1 MSLVNVE
8 ECWGI
13 LVFDTLRKKQKTETQ
28 ASEFVLIFCVNRS
41 GLLCW
46 LWFCVGP
53 TCPKRPKPLVHRQ
66 VSIFSRQGICPW
78 LCSMDLPWEDG
89 LVWSEVSVLAWH
101 MSIRVYPV
109 KFSRQLR
116 FLCQVSL
123 RNQVLHTLLPSAC
136 ATPQIHAQNTAL
148 CRQNPSTKTNDR
160 HSPMSAECL
169 RWSMVQS
176 WSRAPLLPHQVFN
189 DSDHFCKIPEADA
202 WASTC
207 FSVPRHL
214 ITSCCHGITYNIHNI
229 DPSKPAAEV
238 SQT

>member
-1 MSLVNVE
+1 M
-8 ECWGI
+8 
-13 LVFDTLRKKQKTETQ
+13 
-28 ASEFVLIFCVNRS
+28 LIFCVNRS

-53 TCPKRPKPLVHRQ
+53 QRPKPLVHRQ

-160 HSPMSAECL
+160 HSPMSSDVC
-169 RWSMVQS
+169 RISGPVMS
-176 WSRAPLLPHQVFN
+176 SHAPLSFRTRSSMTAIISARSLRLT
-189 DSDHFCKIPEADA
+189 PELQRVSAFHA
-202 WASTC
+202 IWLH
-207 FSVPRHL
+207 R
-214 ITSCCHGITYNIHNI
+214 
-229 DPSKPAAEV
+229 AAMALHIIYIIYIY
-238 SQT
+238 TI